1 MQEIIPCRTDLC
13 KCVEDAAD
21 DERRWVREKRRE
33 SREITRMSRV
43 KSLSLGKI
51 TGVPRVN

>member
-33 SREITRMSRV
+33 SREIARMSRV